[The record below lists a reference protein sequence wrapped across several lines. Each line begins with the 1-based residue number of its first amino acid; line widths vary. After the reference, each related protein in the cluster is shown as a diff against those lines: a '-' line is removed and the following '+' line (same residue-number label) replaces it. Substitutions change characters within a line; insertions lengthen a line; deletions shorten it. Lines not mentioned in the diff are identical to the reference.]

1 MSILHDTGH
10 LYGCHGTT
18 RVPPGSGW
26 LPVTCGYHWRNADP
40 GCAGCMNID
49 KKEESMDDKAIRL
62 IAEQCGYKIEEV
74 TPEKIL
80 EGDLLMD
87 SLDMLELVMVLEDEF
102 VIEIDDAEVE
112 AVKTVG
118 DVIALVKRISS
129 K

>member
-1 MSILHDTGH
+1 
-10 LYGCHGTT
+10 
-18 RVPPGSGW
+18 
-26 LPVTCGYHWRNADP
+26 
-40 GCAGCMNID
+40 
-49 KKEESMDDKAIRL
+49 MDDKAIRL